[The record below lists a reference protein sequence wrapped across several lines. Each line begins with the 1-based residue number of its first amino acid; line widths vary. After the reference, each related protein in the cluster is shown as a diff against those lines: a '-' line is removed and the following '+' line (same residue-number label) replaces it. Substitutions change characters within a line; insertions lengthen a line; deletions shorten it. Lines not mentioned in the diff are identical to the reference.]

1 MDGGACVFRQSRKP
15 ALGVGED
22 MDQTIEWTQDR
33 GRGRVAGH
41 ASRVGEHLGRHR
53 TQSTGA
59 ADLEVPNANSCL
71 PPWLWLPCVCAVQ

>member
-1 MDGGACVFRQSRKP
+1 MVVLVSSVNLENLH

-41 ASRVGEHLGRHR
+41 ASRVGEHLQGRHR
-53 TQSTGA
+53 T
-59 ADLEVPNANSCL
+59 
-71 PPWLWLPCVCAVQ
+71 